1 MILRCPHCDDEANI
15 PNALSHYENM
25 PIACHACGGFFFAPP
40 PDPHE
45 PTPRHQGVMPR
56 SNRQIECA
64 ACHIPVLIPDIDAAD
79 ARHKFSCPACHAD
92 LPPLPPQNE
101 TPDIKSADI
110 KSADI
115 KSPDIE
121 PEEIS
126 ATDEKPSSKTLR
138 ASRPDTRTRKR
149 TSISFLAIATAIG
162 IGVGVALGVLLS
174 QNMITL
180 DLDALAELASQTGQQ
195 LVHFWHQT
203 LARLSAAI

>member
-40 PDPHE
+40 PDPHD
-45 PTPRHQGVMPR
+45 PAPRHPGTMPR
-56 SNRQIECA
+56 SDRQIECA

-92 LPPLPPQNE
+92 LPPLPPENE
-101 TPDIKSADI
+101 TPNI

-115 KSPDIE
+115 KSPDE
-121 PEEIS
+121 RSP
-126 ATDEKPSSKTLR
+126 SKTLR
-138 ASRPDTRTRKR
+138 ASRPDTSTRKR

-174 QNMITL
+174 QNMIAL

>member
-40 PDPHE
+40 PDPHD
-45 PTPRHQGVMPR
+45 PAPRHPGVMPR
-56 SNRQIECA
+56 SDRQIECA

-92 LPPLPPQNE
+92 LPPLPPENE
-101 TPDIKSADI
+101 TPNIKSI
-110 KSADI
+110 DI
-115 KSPDIE
+115 KSPE
-121 PEEIS
+121 
-126 ATDEKPSSKTLR
+126 EKPPSKTLR
-138 ASRPDTRTRKR
+138 ASRPDTSTRKR
-149 TSISFLAIATAIG
+149 TSVSFLAIATAIG
-162 IGVGVALGVLLS
+162 IGVGIALGVLLS
-174 QNMITL
+174 QNMIAL
-180 DLDALAELASQTGQQ
+180 DLDTLAELASQTGQQ

>member
-40 PDPHE
+40 PDPHD
-45 PTPRHQGVMPR
+45 PAPRHPGTMPR
-56 SNRQIECA
+56 SDRQIECA

-92 LPPLPPQNE
+92 LPPLPPENE
-101 TPDIKSADI
+101 TPNI

-115 KSPDIE
+115 KSPD
-121 PEEIS
+121 
-126 ATDEKPSSKTLR
+126 EKSPSKTLR
-138 ASRPDTRTRKR
+138 ASRPDTSTRKR
-149 TSISFLAIATAIG
+149 TSVSFLAIATAIG
-162 IGVGVALGVLLS
+162 IGVGIALGVLLS
-174 QNMITL
+174 QNMIAL
-180 DLDALAELASQTGQQ
+180 DLDTLAELASQTGQQ

>member
-1 MILRCPHCDDEANI
+1 M
-15 PNALSHYENM
+15 
-25 PIACHACGGFFFAPP
+25 
-40 PDPHE
+40 
-45 PTPRHQGVMPR
+45 
-56 SNRQIECA
+56 
-64 ACHIPVLIPDIDAAD
+64 LIPDIDAAD

-92 LPPLPPQNE
+92 LPPLPPENE

-110 KSADI
+110 KS
-115 KSPDIE
+115 PDIVS
-121 PEEIS
+121 EEIS
-126 ATDEKPSSKTLR
+126 TTDEKPSSKTLR

-162 IGVGVALGVLLS
+162 IGVGIALGVLLS
-174 QNMITL
+174 QNMIAL

>member
-40 PDPHE
+40 PDPHD
-45 PTPRHQGVMPR
+45 PAPRHQGALPR

-92 LPPLPPQNE
+92 LPPLPPENE
-101 TPDIKSADI
+101 TPNIKSI
-110 KSADI
+110 DI
-115 KSPDIE
+115 KSPE
-121 PEEIS
+121 
-126 ATDEKPSSKTLR
+126 EKPPSKTLR
-138 ASRPDTRTRKR
+138 ASRPDTSTRKH

-162 IGVGVALGVLLS
+162 IGVGIALGVLLS
-174 QNMITL
+174 QNMIAL
-180 DLDALAELASQTGQQ
+180 DLDTLAELASQTGQQ

>member
-15 PNALSHYENM
+15 HNALSHYENM

-40 PDPHE
+40 PDPHD
-45 PTPRHQGVMPR
+45 PAPRHQGALPR

-64 ACHIPVLIPDIDAAD
+64 ACHIPVLIPDIDVAD

-92 LPPLPPQNE
+92 LPPLP
-101 TPDIKSADI
+101 T
-110 KSADI
+110 DI

-121 PEEIS
+121 SEKNKTPEIKSEDIS
-126 ATDEKPSSKTLR
+126 TTDEKPSSRTLR

-174 QNMITL
+174 QNMIAL

-203 LARLSAAI
+203 LARLSAAF

>member
-1 MILRCPHCDDEANI
+1 MILKCPHCDDEANI

-40 PDPHE
+40 PDPHD
-45 PTPRHQGVMPR
+45 PAPRHQGALPR

-92 LPPLPPQNE
+92 LPPLPV
-101 TPDIKSADI
+101 DIKSMDI
-110 KSADI
+110 KTPEI
-115 KSPDIE
+115 KSE
-121 PEEIS
+121 KIS

-138 ASRPDTRTRKR
+138 ASRPDTSTRKR
-149 TSISFLAIATAIG
+149 TSISFLAIAIAIG

-174 QNMITL
+174 QNMIAL
-180 DLDALAELASQTGQQ
+180 DLDTLAELASQTGQQ

>member
-40 PDPHE
+40 PDPYE

-64 ACHIPVLIPDIDAAD
+64 TCHIPVLIPDIDAAD

-92 LPPLPPQNE
+92 LPPLPPENE
-101 TPDIKSADI
+101 TPDIES
-110 KSADI
+110 
-115 KSPDIE
+115 
-121 PEEIS
+121 EEIS

-138 ASRPDTRTRKR
+138 ASRPDTLTRKR

-174 QNMITL
+174 QNMIAL
-180 DLDALAELASQTGQQ
+180 DLDALAELASQIGQQ

>member
-1 MILRCPHCDDEANI
+1 MILRCPHCDNEANI

-40 PDPHE
+40 PDPHD
-45 PTPRHQGVMPR
+45 PAPRHPGVMPR
-56 SNRQIECA
+56 SDRQIECA

-92 LPPLPPQNE
+92 LPPLPPENE
-101 TPDIKSADI
+101 TPNI

-115 KSPDIE
+115 KSPE
-121 PEEIS
+121 
-126 ATDEKPSSKTLR
+126 EKPPSKTLR
-138 ASRPDTRTRKR
+138 ASRPDTSTRKR

-162 IGVGVALGVLLS
+162 IGVGIALGVLLS
-174 QNMITL
+174 QNMIAL
-180 DLDALAELASQTGQQ
+180 DLDTLAELASQTGQQ